1 MHAGALIEQAG
12 LKGTRIGGAEISN
25 RHANYIVNDENATT
39 ENVLDLINLAQN
51 TVLEKFGAELELEIE
66 LW

>member
-1 MHAGALIEQAG
+1 I
-12 LKGTRIGGAEISN
+12 
-25 RHANYIVNDENATT
+25 NDENATT

-51 TVLEKFGAELELEIE
+51 TVAEKFGVDLELEIE